1 MIHDGPDFAVKRTGP
16 LVRRLEDRMAAK
28 ENAKR
33 VARQS
38 PKAEKERNE
47 KEEAK
52 INHDRDH
59 EIRWIL
65 VTGLPLVDE
74 ALLAGEA
81 VQAPPVLVH
90 LVSKTDLKEFAYS
103 TTMGNVTNRP
113 KTALLFTI
121 PHANSTPHPRVA
133 ETETNVCHLTVR
145 KVALWLCDHF
155 SAREKHLLRKRRL
168 QRLHRPHLNQKRKQ
182 SVK

>member
-1 MIHDGPDFAVKRTGP
+1 
-16 LVRRLEDRMAAK
+16 MAAK

-33 VARQS
+33 VARRS
-38 PKAEKERNE
+38 PKAQTERNE

-59 EIRWIL
+59 EIRGIL

-90 LVSKTDLKEFAYS
+90 FVTTTDLIEFASS

-121 PHANSTPHPRVA
+121 PLANSTP
-133 ETETNVCHLTVR
+133 
-145 KVALWLCDHF
+145 
-155 SAREKHLLRKRRL
+155 L
-168 QRLHRPHLNQKRKQ
+168 QR
-182 SVK
+182 VVET